1 MLGGTL
7 QSVVGASWY
16 TAIEEATEDSE
27 ETNPEHADL
36 AFVLSVELVPFVA
49 LTVLLG
55 ESCCERVATTD

>member
-55 ESCCERVATTD
+55 